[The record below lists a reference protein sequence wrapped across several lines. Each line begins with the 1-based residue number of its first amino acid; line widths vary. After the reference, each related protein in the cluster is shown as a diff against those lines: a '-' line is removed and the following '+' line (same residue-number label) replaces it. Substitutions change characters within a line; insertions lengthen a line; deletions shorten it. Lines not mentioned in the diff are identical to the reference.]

1 MKKSAPLISPPS
13 LGRSAFTA
21 LCLAAALLFNANNS
35 VAQTAS
41 VQQTQACEAL
51 GAIRNLTITEAS
63 VKDNP
68 QSDADYCYVRGI
80 IAPAIHFHAQLPL
93 PSNWNGRFLQWGD
106 GGKDGDLDFADHR
119 VAEGYAV
126 TNSNTG
132 HDSGTEPGS
141 AFGYNNR
148 QAEIDFGYRA
158 VHLTVMAGKTL
169 VNNYYN
175 RAPDYSYFEGCSTG
189 GRQGLMEAQRYPND
203 FDGIVAGA
211 PVNFYQAMNA
221 AGTWNLQRMFKDNF
235 AGNLA
240 IDSNGDGQRDSTELV
255 SILNDAVLQK
265 CDAND
270 GIRDGVLNDPL
281 SCDFDP
287 RSDLS
292 DHMCPTASSTGV
304 CFSNAQIQTIADFYS
319 GPYDSNG
326 TVIYPGKT
334 KGSELDW
341 IGLFVPSAANGMNPG
356 MLRGPA
362 GDHINYLFY
371 EEDPGVTIPNLNDP
385 NYIPR
390 RSGQNPEYHWLNFSV
405 DDFTAGEA
413 ELMSSIMDA
422 TDPDL
427 SSFLKARGGKLIVYH
442 GLNDALSVA
451 TATIDYFNDMVDTT
465 FDGSFGEANDST
477 RLFLAPGMG
486 HCGGGPGPN
495 SWDKLAPLVDWVEN
509 GVAPETLTATRSESG
524 TVVDERPLCTFPR
537 QARYTGPAGGEDE
550 PENWVAENFSCR

>member
-1 MKKSAPLISPPS
+1 MIKIAPAHNVFRQAILPALALTAAFLLSP
-13 LGRSAFTA
+13 
-21 LCLAAALLFNANNS
+21 
-35 VAQTAS
+35 TAS
-41 VQQTQACEAL
+41 LAQQATANQIQACESL
-51 GAIRNLTITEAS
+51 RQLRNLTITEAG
-63 VKDNP
+63 VRDND
-68 QSDADYCYVRGI
+68 QSDSAYCYVRGI
-80 IAPAIHFHAQLPL
+80 ISPAIHFHAQLPL
-93 PSNWNGRFLQWGD
+93 PENFNGRFLQWGD
-106 GGKDGDLDFADHR
+106 GGKDGDLDFANHR

-211 PVNFYQAMNA
+211 PVNYYQAMNA

-240 IDSNGDGQRDSTELV
+240 IDSNGDGQRDSVELV
-255 SILNDAVLQK
+255 RILNDAVLQK

-270 GIRDGVLNDPL
+270 GIRDGVLNNPL

-287 RSDLS
+287 RVDLA
-292 DHMCPTASSTGV
+292 DHMCPSSGNGAV
-304 CFSNAQIQTIADFYS
+304 CFNDAQIQTIADFYS

-326 TVIYPGKT
+326 TVIYPGRT

-341 IGLFVPSAANGMNPG
+341 IGLFVPSASNGMAPS

-362 GDHINYLFY
+362 GDHVNYLFY

-385 NYIPR
+385 NYTPR
-390 RSGQNPEYHWLNFSV
+390 RDGMNPEFHWLDFSV
-405 DDFTAGEA
+405 DDFTSGQA

-427 SSFLKARGGKLIVYH
+427 SSFLESRDGKLIIYH
-442 GLNDALSVA
+442 GMGDALSVA
-451 TATIDYFNDMVDTT
+451 TATVNYFNDMVDTT
-465 FDGSFGEANDST
+465 FAGSFSDANDSS

-495 SWDKLAPLVDWVEN
+495 NWDKLAPLVDWVEN
-509 GVAPETLTATRSESG
+509 GVAPESLTATHSTDGS
-524 TVVDERPLCTFPR
+524 VDNERLLCTFPQ
-537 QARYTGPAGGEDE
+537 QARYTGPTGGENDSD
-550 PENWVAENFSCR
+550 NWVAENFSCQ

>member
-1 MKKSAPLISPPS
+1 MIKTAPALNVFRQAILPALALTAAFLISP
-13 LGRSAFTA
+13 
-21 LCLAAALLFNANNS
+21 
-35 VAQTAS
+35 TAS
-41 VQQTQACEAL
+41 LAQQATANQIQACESL
-51 GAIRNLTITEAS
+51 RQLRNLTITEAGMR
-63 VKDNP
+63 DND
-68 QSDADYCYVRGI
+68 QSDSAYCYVRGI
-80 IAPAIHFHAQLPL
+80 ISPAIHFHAQLPL
-93 PSNWNGRFLQWGD
+93 PENFNGRFLQWGD
-106 GGKDGDLDFADHR
+106 GGKDVDLDFANHR

-169 VNNYYN
+169 VNNNYK

-211 PVNFYQAMNA
+211 PVNYYQAMNA

-240 IDSNGDGQRDSTELV
+240 IDSNGDGQRDSVELV
-255 SILNDAVLQK
+255 RILNDAVLQK

-270 GIRDGVLNDPL
+270 GIRDGVLNNPL

-287 RSDLS
+287 RVDLA
-292 DHMCPTASSTGV
+292 DHMCPSSGNGAV
-304 CFSNAQIQTIADFYS
+304 CFNDAQLQTIADFYS

-326 TVIYPGKT
+326 TVIYPGRT

-341 IGLFVPSAANGMNPG
+341 IGLFVPSASNGMAPS

-362 GDHINYLFY
+362 GDHVNYLFY

-385 NYIPR
+385 NYTPR
-390 RSGQNPEYHWLNFSV
+390 RDGMNPEFHWLDFSV
-405 DDFTAGEA
+405 DDFTSGQA

-427 SSFLKARGGKLIVYH
+427 TSFLKSRDGKLIVYH
-442 GLNDALSVA
+442 GMGDALSVA
-451 TATIDYFNDMVDTT
+451 TATVNYFNDMVDTT
-465 FDGSFGEANDST
+465 FAGSFSDANDSS

-495 SWDKLAPLVDWVEN
+495 NWDKLAPLVDWVEN
-509 GVAPETLTATRSESG
+509 GVAPESLTATHSTDGS
-524 TVVDERPLCTFPR
+524 VDNERLLCTFPQ
-537 QARYTGPAGGEDE
+537 QARYTGPTGGENDSD
-550 PENWVAENFSCR
+550 NWVAENFSCQ

>member
-1 MKKSAPLISPPS
+1 MIKIAPAHNVFRQAILPALALTAAFLLSP
-13 LGRSAFTA
+13 
-21 LCLAAALLFNANNS
+21 
-35 VAQTAS
+35 TAS
-41 VQQTQACEAL
+41 LAQQATANQIQACESL
-51 GAIRNLTITEAS
+51 RQLRNLTITEAGMR
-63 VKDNP
+63 DND
-68 QSDADYCYVRGI
+68 QSDSAYCYVRGI
-80 IAPAIHFHAQLPL
+80 ISPAIHFHAQLPL
-93 PSNWNGRFLQWGD
+93 PENFNGRFLQWGD
-106 GGKDGDLDFADHR
+106 GGKDGDLDFANHR
-119 VAEGYAV
+119 VADGYAV

-158 VHLTVMAGKTL
+158 VHLTVMAGKTM

-211 PVNFYQAMNA
+211 PVNYYQAMNA

-240 IDSNGDGQRDSTELV
+240 IDSNGDGQRDSVELV
-255 SILNDAVLQK
+255 RILNDAVLQK

-270 GIRDGVLNDPL
+270 GIRDGVLNNPL

-287 RSDLS
+287 RVDLA
-292 DHMCPTASSTGV
+292 DHMCPSSGNGAV
-304 CFSNAQIQTIADFYS
+304 CFNDAQIQTIADFYS

-326 TVIYPGKT
+326 TVIYPGRT

-341 IGLFVPSAANGMNPG
+341 IGLFVPSASNGMAPS

-362 GDHINYLFY
+362 GDHVNYLFY

-385 NYIPR
+385 NYTPR
-390 RSGQNPEYHWLNFSV
+390 RDGMNPEFHWLDFSV
-405 DDFTAGEA
+405 DDFTSGQA

-427 SSFLKARGGKLIVYH
+427 SSFLESRDGKLIIYH
-442 GLNDALSVA
+442 GMGDALSVA
-451 TATIDYFNDMVDTT
+451 TATVNYFNDMVDTT
-465 FDGSFGEANDST
+465 FAGSFSDANDSS

-495 SWDKLAPLVDWVEN
+495 NWDKLAPLVDWVEN
-509 GVAPETLTATRSESG
+509 GVAPESLTATHSTDGS
-524 TVVDERPLCTFPR
+524 VDNERLLCTFPQ
-537 QARYTGPAGGEDE
+537 QARYTGPTGGENDSD
-550 PENWVAENFSCR
+550 NWVAENFSCQ

>member
-1 MKKSAPLISPPS
+1 MIKTAPALNVFRQAILPALALTAAFLISP
-13 LGRSAFTA
+13 
-21 LCLAAALLFNANNS
+21 
-35 VAQTAS
+35 TAS
-41 VQQTQACEAL
+41 LAQQATANQIQACESL
-51 GAIRNLTITEAS
+51 RQLRNLTITEAG
-63 VKDNP
+63 VRDND
-68 QSDADYCYVRGI
+68 QSDSAYCYVRGI
-80 IAPAIHFHAQLPL
+80 ISPAIHFHAQLPL
-93 PSNWNGRFLQWGD
+93 PENFNGRFLQWGD
-106 GGKDGDLDFADHR
+106 GGKDGDLDFANHR

-141 AFGYNNR
+141 AFGFNNR

-211 PVNFYQAMNA
+211 PVNYYQAMNA

-240 IDSNGDGQRDSTELV
+240 IDSNGDGQRDSVELV
-255 SILNDAVLQK
+255 QILNDAVLQK

-270 GIRDGVLNDPL
+270 GIRDGVLNNPL

-287 RSDLS
+287 RADLS
-292 DHMCPTASSTGV
+292 DHMCPSSGNGAA
-304 CFSNAQIQTIADFYS
+304 CFNDAQIQTIADFYS

-326 TVIYPGKT
+326 TVIYPGRT

-341 IGLFVPSAANGMNPG
+341 AGLFVPSASNGMAPG

-362 GDHINYLFY
+362 GDHVNYLFY

-385 NYIPR
+385 NYTPR
-390 RSGQNPEYHWLNFSV
+390 RDGMNPEFHWLDFSV
-405 DDFTAGEA
+405 DDFTAGKA

-427 SSFLKARGGKLIVYH
+427 TSFLKSRDGKLIVYH
-442 GLNDALSVA
+442 GMSDALSVA
-451 TATIDYFNDMVDTT
+451 TATVNYFNDMVDTT
-465 FDGSFGEANDST
+465 FAGSFSDANDSS

-495 SWDKLAPLVDWVEN
+495 NWDKLAPLVDWVEN
-509 GVAPETLTATRSESG
+509 GVAPESLTATHSTDGS
-524 TVVDERPLCTFPR
+524 VDNERLLCTFPQ
-537 QARYTGPAGGEDE
+537 QARYTGPAGGENDSD
-550 PENWVAENFSCR
+550 NWVAENFSCQ

>member
-1 MKKSAPLISPPS
+1 MIKIAPAHNVFRQAILPALALTAAFLLSP
-13 LGRSAFTA
+13 
-21 LCLAAALLFNANNS
+21 
-35 VAQTAS
+35 TAS
-41 VQQTQACEAL
+41 LAQQATANQIQACESL
-51 GAIRNLTITEAS
+51 RQLRNLTITEAGMR
-63 VKDNP
+63 DND
-68 QSDADYCYVRGI
+68 QSDSAYCYVRGI
-80 IAPAIHFHAQLPL
+80 ISPAIHFHAQLPL
-93 PSNWNGRFLQWGD
+93 PENFNGRFLQWGD
-106 GGKDGDLDFADHR
+106 GGKDGDLDFANHR
-119 VAEGYAV
+119 VADGYAV

-211 PVNFYQAMNA
+211 PVNYYQAMNA

-240 IDSNGDGQRDSTELV
+240 IDSNGDGQRDSVELV
-255 SILNDAVLQK
+255 RILNDAVLQK

-270 GIRDGVLNDPL
+270 GIRDGVLNNPL

-287 RSDLS
+287 RVDLA
-292 DHMCPTASSTGV
+292 DHMCPSSGNGAV
-304 CFSNAQIQTIADFYS
+304 CFNDAQIQTIADFYS

-326 TVIYPGKT
+326 TVIYPGRT

-341 IGLFVPSAANGMNPG
+341 IGLFVPSASNGMAPS

-362 GDHINYLFY
+362 GDHVNYLFY

-385 NYIPR
+385 NYTPR
-390 RSGQNPEYHWLNFSV
+390 RDGMNPEFHWLDFSV
-405 DDFTAGEA
+405 DDFTSGQA
-413 ELMSSIMDA
+413 EIMSSIMDA

-427 SSFLKARGGKLIVYH
+427 SSFLESRDGKLIIYH
-442 GLNDALSVA
+442 GMGDALSVA
-451 TATIDYFNDMVDTT
+451 TATVNYFNDMVDTT
-465 FDGSFGEANDST
+465 FAGSFSDANDSS

-495 SWDKLAPLVDWVEN
+495 NWDKLAPLVDWVEN
-509 GVAPETLTATRSESG
+509 GVAPESLTATHSTDGS
-524 TVVDERPLCTFPR
+524 VDNERLLCTFPQ
-537 QARYTGPAGGEDE
+537 QARYTGPTGGENDSD
-550 PENWVAENFSCR
+550 NWVAENFSCQ

>member
-1 MKKSAPLISPPS
+1 MIKIAPAHNVFRQAILPALALTAAFLLSP
-13 LGRSAFTA
+13 
-21 LCLAAALLFNANNS
+21 
-35 VAQTAS
+35 TAS
-41 VQQTQACEAL
+41 LAQQATANQIQACESL
-51 GAIRNLTITEAS
+51 RQLRNLTITEAGMR
-63 VKDNP
+63 DND
-68 QSDADYCYVRGI
+68 QSDSAYCYVRGI
-80 IAPAIHFHAQLPL
+80 ISPAIHFHAQLPL
-93 PSNWNGRFLQWGD
+93 PENFNGRFLQWGD
-106 GGKDGDLDFADHR
+106 GGKDGDLDFANHR
-119 VAEGYAV
+119 VADGYAV

-211 PVNFYQAMNA
+211 PVNYYQAMNA

-240 IDSNGDGQRDSTELV
+240 IDSNGDGQRDSVELV
-255 SILNDAVLQK
+255 RILNDAVLQK

-270 GIRDGVLNDPL
+270 GIRDGVLNNPL

-287 RSDLS
+287 RVDLA
-292 DHMCPTASSTGV
+292 DHMCPSSGNGAV
-304 CFSNAQIQTIADFYS
+304 CFNDAQIQTIADFYS

-326 TVIYPGKT
+326 TVIYPGRT

-341 IGLFVPSAANGMNPG
+341 IGLFVPSASNGMAPS

-362 GDHINYLFY
+362 GDHVNYLFY

-385 NYIPR
+385 NYTPR
-390 RSGQNPEYHWLNFSV
+390 RDGMNPEFHWLDFSV
-405 DDFTAGEA
+405 DDFTSGQA

-427 SSFLKARGGKLIVYH
+427 SSFLESRDGKLIIYH
-442 GLNDALSVA
+442 GMGDALSVA
-451 TATIDYFNDMVDTT
+451 TATVNYFNDMVDTT
-465 FDGSFGEANDST
+465 FAGSFSDANDSS

-495 SWDKLAPLVDWVEN
+495 NWDKLAPLVDWVEN
-509 GVAPETLTATRSESG
+509 GVAPESLTATHSTDGS
-524 TVVDERPLCTFPR
+524 VDNERLLCTFPQ
-537 QARYTGPAGGEDE
+537 QARYTGPTGGENDSD
-550 PENWVAENFSCR
+550 NWVAENFSCQ

>member
-1 MKKSAPLISPPS
+1 MIKIAPAHNVFRQAILPALALTAAFLLSP
-13 LGRSAFTA
+13 
-21 LCLAAALLFNANNS
+21 
-35 VAQTAS
+35 TAS
-41 VQQTQACEAL
+41 LAQQATANQIQACESL
-51 GAIRNLTITEAS
+51 RQLRNLTITEAG
-63 VKDNP
+63 VRDND
-68 QSDADYCYVRGI
+68 QSDSAYCYVRGI
-80 IAPAIHFHAQLPL
+80 ISPAIHFHAQLPL
-93 PSNWNGRFLQWGD
+93 PENFNGRFLQWGD
-106 GGKDGDLDFADHR
+106 GGKDGDLDFANHR
-119 VAEGYAV
+119 VADGYAV

-211 PVNFYQAMNA
+211 PVNYYQAMNA

-240 IDSNGDGQRDSTELV
+240 IDSNGDGQRDSVELV
-255 SILNDAVLQK
+255 RILNDAVLQK

-270 GIRDGVLNDPL
+270 GIRDGVLNNPL

-287 RSDLS
+287 RVDLA
-292 DHMCPTASSTGV
+292 DHMCPSSGNGAV
-304 CFSNAQIQTIADFYS
+304 CFNDAQIQTIADFYS

-326 TVIYPGKT
+326 TVIYPGRT

-341 IGLFVPSAANGMNPG
+341 IGLFVPSASNGMAPS

-362 GDHINYLFY
+362 GDHVNYLFY

-385 NYIPR
+385 NYTPR
-390 RSGQNPEYHWLNFSV
+390 RDGMNPEFHWLDFSV
-405 DDFTAGEA
+405 DDFTSGQA

-427 SSFLKARGGKLIVYH
+427 SSFLESRDGKLIIYH
-442 GLNDALSVA
+442 GMGDALSVA
-451 TATIDYFNDMVDTT
+451 TATVNYFNDMVDTT
-465 FDGSFGEANDST
+465 FAGSFSDANDSS

-495 SWDKLAPLVDWVEN
+495 NWDKLAPLVDWVEN
-509 GVAPETLTATRSESG
+509 GVAPESLTATHSTDGS
-524 TVVDERPLCTFPR
+524 VDNERLLCTFPQ
-537 QARYTGPAGGEDE
+537 QARYTGPTGGENDSD
-550 PENWVAENFSCR
+550 NWVAENFSCQ

>member
-1 MKKSAPLISPPS
+1 MIKTAPALNVFRQAILPALALTAAFLLSP
-13 LGRSAFTA
+13 
-21 LCLAAALLFNANNS
+21 
-35 VAQTAS
+35 TAS
-41 VQQTQACEAL
+41 LAQQATANQIQACESL
-51 GAIRNLTITEAS
+51 RQLRNLTITEAG
-63 VKDNP
+63 VRDND
-68 QSDADYCYVRGI
+68 QSDSAYCYVRGI
-80 IAPAIHFHAQLPL
+80 ISPAIHFHAQLPL
-93 PSNWNGRFLQWGD
+93 PENFNGRFLQWGD
-106 GGKDGDLDFADHR
+106 GGKDGDLDFANHR
-119 VAEGYAV
+119 VADGYAV

-211 PVNFYQAMNA
+211 PVNYYQAMNA

-240 IDSNGDGQRDSTELV
+240 IDSNGDGQRDSVELV
-255 SILNDAVLQK
+255 RILNDAVLQK

-270 GIRDGVLNDPL
+270 GIRDGVLNNPL

-287 RSDLS
+287 RVDLA
-292 DHMCPTASSTGV
+292 DHMCPSSGNGAV
-304 CFSNAQIQTIADFYS
+304 CFNDAQIQTIADFYS

-326 TVIYPGKT
+326 TVIYPGRT

-341 IGLFVPSAANGMNPG
+341 IGLFVPSASNGMAPS

-362 GDHINYLFY
+362 GDHVNYLFY

-385 NYIPR
+385 NYTPR
-390 RSGQNPEYHWLNFSV
+390 RDGMNPEFHWLDFSV
-405 DDFTAGEA
+405 DDFTSGQA

-427 SSFLKARGGKLIVYH
+427 SSFLESRDGKLIIYH
-442 GLNDALSVA
+442 GMGDALSVA
-451 TATIDYFNDMVDTT
+451 TATVNYFNDMVDTT
-465 FDGSFGEANDST
+465 FAGSFSDANDSS

-495 SWDKLAPLVDWVEN
+495 NWDKLAPLVDWVEN
-509 GVAPETLTATRSESG
+509 GVAPESLTATHSTDGS
-524 TVVDERPLCTFPR
+524 VDNERLLCTFPQ
-537 QARYTGPAGGEDE
+537 QARYTGPTGGENDSD
-550 PENWVAENFSCR
+550 NWVAENFSCQ